1 MPSARAAHKPDHMT
15 EFAARIARTE
25 LAATFAMAA
34 RARALR
40 AEGKDV
46 ISLSLGEPDFPT
58 PPYVVE
64 AAHAAAQRGE
74 TKYPPLGGIEPLRV
88 AVAETFQRT
97 HGIAARPQD
106 VLVTNGGKQGIFN
119 VVMSLIGKGDEV
131 IIPAPAW
138 AGYEQTV
145 NFAGG
150 VPVFVPCPQA
160 QGFVLQPEA
169 LARAITGRTKLLI
182 LNYPSNPSGATIS
195 APALA
200 ALADVLR
207 QYPHVWVLSDDIYEH
222 LLFGGAKHHTL
233 LGVAPDLAGR
243 VVTLSGVSKTYA
255 MTGWRIG
262 WCIGPAEMIKAATV
276 VQATA
281 TSGVSSIGQAAA
293 LAALTGPQEFLA
305 DRAAAYEQ
313 RRDVVVAALNR
324 VPGLSCHQPDG
335 AFYVFPSIAG
345 CLGKTTPGGRVIHSD
360 NDFAMALLEDGLVGV
375 VQGSAFAMSPHIRI
389 STATA
394 LPRLEE
400 ACRRIAN
407 FCTALG

>member
-1 MPSARAAHKPDHMT
+1 MT
-15 EFAARIARTE
+15 LKLASRIGRTE

-40 AEGKDV
+40 AIGQDV

-58 PPYVVE
+58 PPHVVE
-64 AAHAAAQRGE
+64 AAYQAAQRGE
-74 TKYPPLGGIEPLRV
+74 TKYPPLGGIEPLRQ
-88 AVAETFQRT
+88 AIAEKFERDHTLPV
-97 HGIAARPQD
+97 RPQD

-119 VVMSLIGKGDEV
+119 ILMALIEAGDEV

-150 VPVFVPCPQA
+150 RTVFVPCPQE
-160 QGFVLQPEA
+160 QGFALQAEA
-169 LARAITGRTKLLI
+169 LANAITGRTKLLL
-182 LNYPSNPSGATIS
+182 LNYPNNPSGATIS
-195 APALA
+195 KAALA
-200 ALADVLR
+200 ALAEVLR
-207 QYPHVWVLSDDIYEH
+207 QHPHIWVLSDDIYEH
-222 LLFGGAKHHTL
+222 LLFGAARHYTL
-233 LGVAPDLAGR
+233 LDVAPDLANR

-262 WCIGPAEMIKAATV
+262 WCIGPAEIIKAATV

-281 TSGVSSIGQAAA
+281 TSGVSSVGQAAA
-293 LAALTGPQEFLA
+293 LAALTGPQDFLPT
-305 DRAAAYEQ
+305 RAAAYEQ
-313 RRDVVVAALNR
+313 RRDEVVAALNA
-324 VPGLSCHQPDG
+324 VPGLSCHRPDG

-345 CLGKTTPGGRVIHSD
+345 CLGKTTPAGRQISTD
-360 NDFAMALLEDGLVGV
+360 SDFAMALLEEALVGV

-394 LPRLEE
+394 LPRLQE
-400 ACRRIAN
+400 ACRRITR
-407 FCTALG
+407 FCETLS

>member
-1 MPSARAAHKPDHMT
+1 MT
-15 EFAARIARTE
+15 EYAARIGRTE

-58 PPYVVE
+58 PPHVVE
-64 AAHAAAQRGE
+64 AAHAAARRGE
-74 TKYPPLGGIEPLRV
+74 TKYPPLGGTEALRA
-88 AVAETFQRT
+88 AVADKFTRE
-97 HGIAARPQD
+97 HGLATPARD
-106 VLVTNGGKQGIFN
+106 VLITNGGKQGIFN
-119 VVMSLIGKGDEV
+119 IVMSLIGPGDEV

-145 NFAGG
+145 KFAGG
-150 VPVFVPCPQA
+150 VPVFVPCPQE

-169 LARAITGRTKLLI
+169 LAAAITGRTKLLL

-195 APALA
+195 REALA

-222 LLFGGAKHHTL
+222 LLFGGARHHAL
-233 LGVAPDLAGR
+233 LGVAPDLRDR

-262 WCIGPAEMIKAATV
+262 WCIGPAEMIKAATI

-281 TSGVSSIGQAAA
+281 TSGVSSVGQAAA
-293 LAALTGPQEFLA
+293 LAALTGTQDFLA
-305 DRAAAYEQ
+305 ERAASYEQ
-313 RRDVVVAALNR
+313 RRDAVLAALNQ
-324 VPGLSCHQPDG
+324 VPGLTCHRPDG

-345 CLGKTTPGGRVIHSD
+345 CLGKTSAGGRRIGSD
-360 NDFAMALLEDGLVGV
+360 GDFAMALLEEALVGV
-375 VQGSAFAMSPHIRI
+375 VQGAAFGLSPHIRI

-394 LPRLEE
+394 LPRLLE
-400 ACRRIAN
+400 ACQRISG
-407 FCTALG
+407 FCHALR

>member
-1 MPSARAAHKPDHMT
+1 MT
-15 EFAARIARTE
+15 TKFANRIGRTE

-40 AEGKDV
+40 ANGQDV

-58 PPYVVE
+58 PAHVVE
-64 AAHAAAQRGE
+64 AAYQAAQRGE
-74 TKYPPLGGIEPLRV
+74 TKYPPLGGIEPLRQ
-88 AVAETFQRT
+88 AIAEKFERD
-97 HGIAARPQD
+97 HGLPARPQD

-119 VVMSLIGKGDEV
+119 ILMTLIEAGDEV

-150 VPVFVPCPQA
+150 RTVFVPCPQE

-169 LARAITGRTKLLI
+169 LDQAITERTRLLM
-182 LNYPSNPSGATIS
+182 LNYPNNPSGATIS
-195 APALA
+195 KAALA
-200 ALADVLR
+200 ALAEVLR
-207 QYPHVWVLSDDIYEH
+207 RHQQVWILSDDIYEH
-222 LLFGGAKHHTL
+222 LLFDSARHYTL
-233 LGVAPDLAGR
+233 LDVAPDLADR
-243 VVTLSGVSKTYA
+243 LVTLSGVSKTYA

-262 WCIGPAEMIKAATV
+262 WCIGPADIIKAATV

-293 LAALTGPQEFLA
+293 LAALTGPQDFLPE
-305 DRAAAYEQ
+305 RAAAYEQ
-313 RRDVVVAALNR
+313 RRDEVVAALNAT
-324 VPGLSCHQPDG
+324 PGLSCHKPEG
-335 AFYVFPSIAG
+335 AFYAFPSIAG
-345 CLGKTTPGGRVIHSD
+345 CLGKTTPAGRQINTD
-360 NDFAMALLEDGLVGV
+360 NDFAMALLEEALVGV

-394 LPRLEE
+394 LPRLQE
-400 ACRRIAN
+400 ACRRITR
-407 FCTALG
+407 FCETLR